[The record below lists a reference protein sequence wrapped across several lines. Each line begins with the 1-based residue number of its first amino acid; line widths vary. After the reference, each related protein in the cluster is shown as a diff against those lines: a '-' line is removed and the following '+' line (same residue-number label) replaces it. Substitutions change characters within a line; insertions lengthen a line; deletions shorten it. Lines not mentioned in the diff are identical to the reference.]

1 MIPFDFKSYH
11 INTCDFMSWAE
22 AHNRQWYVWRI
33 HWRIGKEHQ
42 SSGCQSIF
50 VPCTVISS
58 CRRSRSRN
66 DIQDMWNSSDIHS
79 SDLSHF
85 WAEKKNRIWG
95 NYGILGKFVQIG
107 IWCILIISSSWVS
120 NRVNKLTVCLSSAS
134 IGFRRKMQI
143 LWGGKPKDCESPDF
157 SEEEKNILRAPR
169 SFDGEK
175 YIDVTL
181 S

>member
-1 MIPFDFKSYH
+1 MPS
-11 INTCDFMSWAE
+11 TQ

-58 CRRSRSRN
+58 CRILKWYLRYVKLVRYSLFRSVPFGGRKK
-66 DIQDMWNSSDIHS
+66 IKFEEIMG
-79 SDLSHF
+79 F
-85 WAEKKNRIWG
+85 WANSCGE
-95 NYGILGKFVQIG
+95 FVQMG
-107 IWCILIISSSWVS
+107 IWCIFIISSSWVS

-143 LWGGKPKDCESPDF
+143 SWGKPKDCESPGI
-157 SEEEKNILRAPR
+157 SEEKTFYGRLVRWWKI
-169 SFDGEK
+169 
-175 YIDVTL
+175 
-181 S
+181 